1 MTDFSTLRRPRTAAL
16 AVTLAAVLVA
26 CVENPLTGE
35 RELGFVSMERQIS
48 IGEQQYVPAQQ
59 MQGGR
64 YRVDPAL
71 TDYVQEVGQRVAAH
85 SGVDLPYEFVV
96 LNNSVPNAWAL
107 PGGKLAINRGL
118 LTEMRNE
125 AELAAVLGHEAAHAA
140 ARHGAKA
147 MERSVVSQAVLLG
160 VAIGAADSEYAGTAL
175 GAAQMAAGLL
185 NQKYGRNAERE
196 ADFYG
201 TRFMAEAGYD
211 PYGAVTL
218 QETFLRL
225 SDGNNPSWVEGL
237 FASHPPSAERV
248 ANNRAL
254 VDELRA
260 EGFTDG
266 EFGAQAYQDALRQ
279 VRADQPA
286 YEAYDQAR
294 EALAEKRY
302 DAAEELVVRA
312 IELQGREAA
321 FHGLRGN
328 LRLVQERYGDAE
340 INYDRALERDDE
352 YFAYYV
358 GRGVA
363 RARQGRGEP
372 AKEDFTRSMALL
384 PTATAYNELGRLAE
398 AEGDVDTALRYY
410 QTAAQSDSATG
421 EQARE
426 RGLRLDLPRNPDRY
440 VAAGLSRD
448 ESGRLVLEV
457 GNRTT
462 LALENV
468 TVLVE
473 TLDASGARQRFERTL
488 RDVGPGAARLVLV
501 TDDAAGVVD
510 ARAQV
515 TAAAIAR

>member
-1 MTDFSTLRRPRTAAL
+1 MTNHVTLRRFCTAVIAL
-16 AVTLAAVLVA
+16 VLAAVLTA

-48 IGEQQYVPAQQ
+48 IGTQQYVPAQQ

-64 YRVDPAL
+64 YQVDPAL
-71 TDYVQEVGQRVAAH
+71 SDYVQQVGQRVAAH

-118 LTEMRNE
+118 LSELRNE

-147 MERSVVSQAVLLG
+147 LERSVVSQAVLLG

-211 PYGAVTL
+211 PFGAVTL

-225 SDGNNPSWVEGL
+225 SAANNPSWVEGL

-254 VDELRA
+254 VEQLRA

-266 EFGAQAYQDALRQ
+266 EFGAQAYQDALRPL
-279 VRADQPA
+279 RTDLPA

-294 EALAEKRY
+294 EALAEKRF
-302 DAAEELVVRA
+302 DAAESLVTRA
-312 IELQGREAA
+312 IELQGREAS

-328 LRLVQERYGDAE
+328 LRLAQERYGDAE

-352 YFAYYV
+352 YFAYFV

-363 RARQGRGEP
+363 RARQGRNGP

-398 AEGDVDTALRYY
+398 ADGDMDTALRYY
-410 QTAAQSDSATG
+410 QTAAQSDSTTG
-421 EQARE
+421 QQARE
-426 RGLRLDLPRNPDRY
+426 RALRLDLPRHPDRY
-440 VAAGLSRD
+440 VAARVSAD
-448 ESGRLVLEV
+448 SAGRLVLEV
-457 GNRTT
+457 GNQTS
-462 LALENV
+462 LALNNV
-468 TVLVE
+468 TVVLE
-473 TLDASGARQRFERTL
+473 TMDTTGARQRYERTL
-488 RDVGPGAARLVLV
+488 RNLQGGAARLVLV

-515 TAAAIAR
+515 TAAEIAR